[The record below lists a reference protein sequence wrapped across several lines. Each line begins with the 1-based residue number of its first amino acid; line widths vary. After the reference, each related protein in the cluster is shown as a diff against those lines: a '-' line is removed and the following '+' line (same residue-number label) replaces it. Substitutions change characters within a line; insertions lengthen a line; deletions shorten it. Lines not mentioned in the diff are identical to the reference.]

1 MAALSSRAK
10 VTSLFLPAILLGF
23 ILLRKASSPAQGALP
38 VVDAALPDAPSSD
51 SASPMALAAHVVSF
65 DVSYMRWLW
74 WPVILYLFWGMA
86 YVCDVYFVRTI
97 DVISERFQI
106 PDDVAGAT
114 LMALGCNGPEMALN
128 TIAIFHPSNIGVGA
142 VIGGEVF
149 NVLVIIGT
157 AILATPDAYLPL
169 KLGRFTFFR
178 DVIFYVV
185 SVGILF
191 WVLHDGQVTR
201 FNTAVLL
208 VGALCYTTT
217 VAFSSKIIGFF
228 STVRLRR
235 FARSTTR
242 RLSRSLTHKVT
253 SALSESGARLSD
265 VEEES
270 DSEEPY
276 EADPAMVAQWMK
288 SRECADPAEG
298 SVLGVRVDVR
308 NRMMDR
314 SRHMEERY
322 VWLRGD
328 ALLVSTAIDPTQ
340 DAPQLS
346 KTETGKTFTSKD
358 CAWHQGGLVNQ
369 PGFMGVDLEVSGAL
383 GDDIESTSLGQ
394 AFSATPIAQL
404 SRPLINEA
412 AKKRIAQ
419 PSGRDAPPALE
430 LAGFKE
436 APWEAIP
443 LEDVLYCEPAA
454 DEAHFALHVH
464 QHNSDLGSLITLEFG
479 AKDPAVTSAW
489 MGSICAALKE
499 QRRGNVEAPE
509 AQSCT
514 ALLMEWAEWLQF
526 PVRFFLKLTIPD
538 MDNPKLQH
546 LYPVSF
552 VMSMFWLAIFAFSVV
567 AACDGIHEDFG
578 ISVTV
583 LGFTVA
589 AAGTS
594 FPNVFSGMVV
604 AKQGKTSMAIAN
616 ALGAN
621 VQNVFLALAVPWAIQ
636 TWVIKGGPFPMVV
649 SDLLPAVLEC
659 MITLMPVVLVYVVC
673 NSSMPK
679 WSGGLFL
686 LTYVVYL
693 VFALGQQITNC
704 VTWPFP
710 C

>member
-1 MAALSSRAK
+1 MTSR
-10 VTSLFLPAILLGF
+10 
-23 ILLRKASSPAQGALP
+23 
-38 VVDAALPDAPSSD
+38 
-51 SASPMALAAHVVSF
+51 
-65 DVSYMRWLW
+65 
-74 WPVILYLFWGMA
+74 
-86 YVCDVYFVRTI
+86 
-97 DVISERFQI
+97 
-106 PDDVAGAT
+106 
-114 LMALGCNGPEMALN
+114 GPR
-128 TIAIFHPSNIGVGA
+128 SWRS

-157 AILATPDAYLPL
+157 AILATPEAYLPL

-208 VGALCYTTT
+208 LGALCYTTT
-217 VAFSSKIIGFF
+217 VACSSKIVGFF
-228 STVRLRR
+228 STMRLRR
-235 FARSTTR
+235 LARSTTR
-242 RLSRSLTHKVT
+242 RLTHSLTRKIT
-253 SALSESGARLSD
+253 MALSEAGGGFSD
-265 VEEES
+265 VDS
-270 DSEEPY
+270 DSDEPH
-276 EADPAMVAQWMK
+276 EADPAMVFQWMK
-288 SRECADPAEG
+288 SRECADPMEG
-298 SVLGVRVDVR
+298 SILGVRVDVR

-314 SRHMEERY
+314 NRHMEERY
-322 VWLRGD
+322 VLLRD
-328 ALLVSTAIDPTQ
+328 DVLLVSTAVDPTQ
-340 DAPQLS
+340 DVPQL
-346 KTETGKTFTSKD
+346 KRTETAKTFTKD
-358 CAWHQGGLVNQ
+358 CAWHHGGLVNQ
-369 PGFMGVDLEVSGAL
+369 PGFMGADLEVSPRV
-383 GDDIESTSLGQ
+383 GDDVESSPLAQ

-404 SRPLINEA
+404 SRPLINES
-412 AKKRIAQ
+412 AKKRSAHALERQ
-419 PSGRDAPPALE
+419 TPPALE
-430 LAGFKE
+430 LSGFKD
-436 APWEAIP
+436 APWEVIP
-443 LEDVLYCEPAA
+443 LEDVLYCEPSA
-454 DEAHFALHVH
+454 DDAHFALHVH
-464 QHNSDLGSLITLEFG
+464 QHDSDLGNLITLEFG
-479 AKDPAVTSAW
+479 SKDQAVTSAW
-489 MGSICAALKE
+489 MGSICKALKE
-499 QRRGNVEAPE
+499 QRRRNVEAPK

-538 MDNPKLQH
+538 MDNPKMQH

-552 VMSMFWLAIFAFSVV
+552 VMSMFWLAICAYSVV